1 MRVISEVKNWFK
13 NDKLLNL
20 DHPYWTVEE
29 FINEDIEDTTEL
41 NEESINL
48 IKRLI
53 SDYWERI
60 SSEWRAI
67 SDNIET
73 VKKINWRESIRW
85 ISEQIFN
92 YKGEE
97 KLSSYEKLL
106 DEQSESWTK
115 KKKIMNAME
124 FNRNSL
130 DYKIINNKVEYSIP
144 EIGKWYLRFK
154 ESDKLLIKNKISM
167 LQSSWISEESSKLNT
182 IKCLERN
189 NEGGIPAG
197 FLLRERQYAKQ
208 KDINY
213 ILSKKKKEETQFKKK
228 HVQKAQEWIMKKVFS
243 IYWKDRITKISK
255 DWKTNSIVNYDWNNP
270 ESVEKI
276 CEDHFKNKKFVKRI
290 PYGRLDLL
298 SHNNKRKHLQTFA
311 ETLFG
316 SYAPQY
322 CVIPKTEEET
332 NYLINKI
339 NKRYRTIISL
349 YSKPILSYKSSK
361 AYWDSLLNFLLVESK
376 IPKISFNQMYS
387 VNNEDSGEFSKEE
400 ILRMPF
406 HSLLIL
412 QSTVGRLVAIH
423 EWKRLILHPKIVYQ
437 EFFDWVFG
445 FKIKSKADVES
456 KMII

>member
-115 KKKIMNAME
+115 KKKKMNAME

-154 ESDKLLIKNKISM
+154 ESDNLLIKNKISM
-167 LQSSWISEESSKLNT
+167 LQSSWISEENSKLNT

-197 FLLRERQYAKQ
+197 FLLRELQYAKQ

-255 DWKTNSIVNYDWNNP
+255 EWKTNSIVNYDWNNP

-276 CEDHFKNKKFVKRI
+276 CEDHF
-290 PYGRLDLL
+290 
-298 SHNNKRKHLQTFA
+298 
-311 ETLFG
+311 
-316 SYAPQY
+316 
-322 CVIPKTEEET
+322 
-332 NYLINKI
+332 
-339 NKRYRTIISL
+339 
-349 YSKPILSYKSSK
+349 
-361 AYWDSLLNFLLVESK
+361 
-376 IPKISFNQMYS
+376 
-387 VNNEDSGEFSKEE
+387 
-400 ILRMPF
+400 
-406 HSLLIL
+406 
-412 QSTVGRLVAIH
+412 
-423 EWKRLILHPKIVYQ
+423 
-437 EFFDWVFG
+437 
-445 FKIKSKADVES
+445 
-456 KMII
+456 